1 MDSIQDKKTV
11 AVIHAFTT
19 MHDNTV
25 PSIKKQLESKYN
37 IFLLE
42 STISKILNKY
52 LKQKMINGGF

>member
-25 PSIKKQLESKYN
+25 PNIKKKLEENN
-37 IFLLE
+37 ISLGE
-42 STISKILNKY
+42 STISKILTIYLNNK
-52 LKQKMINGGF
+52 KINGRF